1 MLSSNYRLQAIAQ
14 IGTNEYNNQLR
25 DDICTIVKVST
36 NYCASRIAVISTEKT
51 SNIGTAIVDFKPS
64 TVDDVEKAGPKS
76 AAELLARFRQNLVT
90 EKAKTGGT
98 TLGSTDANT
107 ITTFCSSNGQFLAS
121 GQLCST
127 TAPKPDD
134 GGSSG
139 VAWWIPVIIV
149 IIILLIIGLIVGIC
163 LYRKKKNEKPKQ
175 AEPIKSSN
183 VDVPPTNAAVDDEK
197 PAVEEKQQDAPQGD
211 YPGVQPG
218 LKFMYSA
225 PDWEPDATPDTNAA
239 PADVHLDLD
248 HEREDSTKGKKSLGV
263 TLPKKAADSDDNSAR
278 FSYVPKNE

>member
-1 MLSSNYRLQAIAQ
+1 
-14 IGTNEYNNQLR
+14 
-25 DDICTIVKVST
+25 V
-36 NYCASRIAVISTEKT
+36 TENVNSVGMAT
-51 SNIGTAIVDFKPS
+51 VDFKPS
-64 TVDDVEKAGPKS
+64 KEEDVGRAGPKS
-76 AAELLARFRQNLVT
+76 AADLLDRFKTNLADKT
-90 EKAKTGGT
+90 IAKGN
-98 TLGSTDANT
+98 TLGTADATSINTYCASTNQY
-107 ITTFCSSNGQFLAS
+107 IAS
-121 GQLCST
+121 GQLCSSGS
-127 TAPKPDD
+127 KPDD
-134 GGSSG
+134 GSSG

-163 LYRKKKNEKPKQ
+163 LYRKKKDEKTHQKQ
-175 AEPIKSSN
+175 AEPVKSASQ
-183 VDVPPTNAAVDDEK
+183 DAPPNNQSSIEMQESK
-197 PAVEEKQQDAPQGD
+197 PAQEEKQQDAPQGD

-248 HEREDSTKGKKSLGV
+248 HEKEDSTKGKKSLGV